1 MKVRLR
7 KAVLAG
13 LTTAAL
19 IGGVAACGTN
29 DKRDL
34 EGISSYDPEYAE
46 TYNNTDGRP
55 NVVLMCIRGV
65 GFASTTRDF
74 TSLMRVESWDKF
86 CSQFKQHSVDKDQ
99 LRKNGGS

>member
-1 MKVRLR
+1 MNKMA
-7 KAVLAG
+7 KIG
-13 LTTAAL
+13 AALGAAALL
-19 IGGVAACGTN
+19 IGGATGCGTN

-34 EGISSYDPEYAE
+34 EGIKSFDPEYAE

-74 TSLMRVESWDKF
+74 TSLMRVEAWDKF
-86 CSQFKQHSVDKDQ
+86 CGQFKPHSVDKDQ